1 MTEEERLTAY
11 CGLYCRD
18 CIPSRTELYA
28 LIDQLDS
35 QLSELHFDKY
45 AELKASQTYWSA
57 ANEVFKQYP
66 VFLEVLKAIRGLE
79 CPSVCREGGGYKGD
93 RCEIKKCATGKGFGG
108 CWECAEYRTCSLL
121 EPMKQFHPHLEEHLT
136 LIKTEGIENWSRKR
150 KGHYRWS

>member
-57 ANEVFKQYP
+57 AN
-66 VFLEVLKAIRGLE
+66 
-79 CPSVCREGGGYKGD
+79 
-93 RCEIKKCATGKGFGG
+93 
-108 CWECAEYRTCSLL
+108 
-121 EPMKQFHPHLEEHLT
+121 
-136 LIKTEGIENWSRKR
+136 
-150 KGHYRWS
+150 